1 MERINGIPVGN
12 IEQIKQQ
19 GSDLKKL
26 AERGVRVFFT
36 QVFRDS
42 FFHADMHPGNIFIAK
57 ENPQDPKYIG
67 IDFGII
73 GTLNSEDKRYLAE
86 NFVAFFN
93 RDYLKVAE
101 LHVQS
106 GWVPS
111 HVNVEQFESAIRAVC
126 DPIFNKPLED
136 ISFAQVLIGLFDTAR
151 QFEMQ
156 VQPQLVL
163 LQKTLLYVEGLGR
176 QLYPQLDLW
185 ETAKP
190 FIENW
195 VNEQIGFKAFVEKTK
210 KNFPY
215 WLEQAPQIPELL
227 HSSLTTVNK
236 LPTYKQE
243 LISEYQ
249 ALQKQHQ
256 NFLIKLAG
264 LSISLL
270 ATLLVSLFADLTN
283 PIWLT
288 LAWSAPI
295 LAVILAFKLKR

>member
-1 MERINGIPVGN
+1 
-12 IEQIKQQ
+12 
-19 GSDLKKL
+19 
-26 AERGVRVFFT
+26 
-36 QVFRDS
+36 
-42 FFHADMHPGNIFIAK
+42 
-57 ENPQDPKYIG
+57 
-67 IDFGII
+67 
-73 GTLNSEDKRYLAE
+73 
-86 NFVAFFN
+86 
-93 RDYLKVAE
+93 
-101 LHVQS
+101 VQS

-190 FIENW
+190 FIEKW
-195 VNEQIGFKAFVEKTK
+195 VNEQIGFKAFVENTK

-215 WLEQAPQIPELL
+215 WLEQAPQIPELV

-236 LPTYKQE
+236 LPVYKQE
-243 LISEYQ
+243 LITEYQ

-256 NFLIKLAG
+256 RFLIKLTG
-264 LSISLL
+264 LSLSLL
-270 ATLLVSLFADLTN
+270 TVLLVSLFADLNN
-283 PIWLT
+283 PIWLST
-288 LAWSAPI
+288 LWTAPVFALFFAVK
-295 LAVILAFKLKR
+295 LAKK